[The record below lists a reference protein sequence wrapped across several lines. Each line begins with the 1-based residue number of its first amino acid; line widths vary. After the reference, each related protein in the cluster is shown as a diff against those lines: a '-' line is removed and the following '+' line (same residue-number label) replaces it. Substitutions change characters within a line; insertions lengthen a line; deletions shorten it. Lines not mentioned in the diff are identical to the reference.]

1 MTGLI
6 WSRRPELRQGPPRPV
21 LVAAFEGWND
31 AAEAAS
37 GAVAWLRHRFDATR
51 FARLDAEAYV
61 DFQSTR
67 PTIEI
72 RDGVVRDLTWPS
84 IDFWAARPIGG
95 ARDLVL
101 VSGTEPNVHWK
112 AFCDDILTVAR
123 ETGCEMVVTLG
134 ALLSDTPHTRPLQ
147 ITGVAVDQGL
157 VGHLNLERSQY
168 EGPTGIVGVLL
179 DACFRAEMPTVSL
192 WAPVPHYVASP
203 PNPKAI
209 MALLSRVHAVT
220 GVDCGTSGLKDAVAA
235 WEERVSQAVA
245 EDAETAEYVRR
256 LEERV
261 DATDVLDDD
270 DLRIDEDDDLDDEL
284 SEEDVPTGDDLAAEL
299 ERFLREQD
307 DE

>member
-1 MTGLI
+1 MTGLV
-6 WSRRPELRQGPPRPV
+6 WSRRPELRQGPPRPI

-37 GAVAWLRHRFDATR
+37 GAIAWLRHRFDATR
-51 FARLDAEAYV
+51 FARLDAEFYV

-67 PTIEI
+67 PSIEI
-72 RDGVVRDLTWPS
+72 RDGVVRDLSWPS

-95 ARDLVL
+95 VRDLVL

-157 VGHLNLERSQY
+157 VGRLDLERSQY

-220 GVDCGTSGLKDAVAA
+220 GVDCGTGGLKDAVAA

-256 LEERV
+256 LEERA

-270 DLRIDEDDDLDDEL
+270 DELVIAEDDEFSVD
-284 SEEDVPTGDDLAAEL
+284 DVPTGDDLAAEL

>member
-1 MTGLI
+1 MTGLV
-6 WSRRPELRQGPPRPV
+6 WSRRPELRPGPPRPI

-37 GAVAWLRHRFDATR
+37 GAIAWLRHRFDATR
-51 FARLDAEAYV
+51 FARLDPEVYV

-67 PTIEI
+67 PTIEV
-72 RDGVVRDLTWPS
+72 RDGVIRDLTWPTV
-84 IDFWAARPIGG
+84 DFFAARPIDG

-101 VSGTEPNVHWK
+101 VAGTEPNVHWK
-112 AFCDDILTVAR
+112 AFCEDVLTVAR

-157 VGHLNLERSQY
+157 VGRLSVERSRY

-209 MALLSRVHAVT
+209 MALLARVHALT
-220 GVDCGTSGLKDAVAA
+220 GVDCGSSGLKGAVDA

-245 EDAETAEYVRR
+245 EDVETAEYVRR
-256 LEERV
+256 LEERA
-261 DATDVLDDD
+261 DATD
-270 DLRIDEDDDLDDEL
+270 IADDEL
-284 SEEDVPTGDDLAAEL
+284 ELPDDADELEAGLTGEVPTGDDIAAEL